1 MDHLGEKKDLS
12 DLLKRPYTAGERMT
26 EPNQR
31 FEAVAGE
38 SHVRFRSKGQPRGVL
53 STRDQTRVRLVLFG
67 VAILAIVLSAL
78 GEDSWFVRMFSTPS
92 KKSPVAAT
100 TAAEQLL
107 SSTTLQPDE
116 FEVAPNNDPSKPIDY
131 ASMIDKQGAAQME
144 SGPPADSSNAG
155 DIPIKLK
162 QMIRDD
168 VLGILVSET
177 EAWLGALRLAK
188 NLTPSQKQLLPEGQY
203 ASFMDA
209 PQVCRGK
216 AYVIRGTLRR
226 LIEAPL
232 PKGAEDYGI
241 RSAFEAWIS
250 TRDSGNQLVRV
261 VALSAA
267 GLPLGELGKNGP
279 RVEVAGFFFKRQGYE
294 AKGKDGK
301 GIIMLAPLMLSGR
314 ITELAPVVVE
324 SYSDKM
330 YPWLTA
336 IGVCICFGVMF
347 LIWQFQMSDHEFRGT
362 RTYQLTNLPV
372 RPSFDGVDAVT
383 VPEALQQMQD
393 NARSNNPDTSLLS
406 QL

>member
-1 MDHLGEKKDLS
+1 M
-12 DLLKRPYTAGERMT
+12 
-26 EPNQR
+26 
-31 FEAVAGE
+31 
-38 SHVRFRSKGQPRGVL
+38 RFRSKGQPRGVL
-53 STRDQTRVRLVLFG
+53 SPRDQMRARLVLLG
-67 VAILAIVLSAL
+67 VAVVAIFLSAL

-92 KKSPVAAT
+92 AKTNVAAR

-107 SSTTLQPDE
+107 NSSALQPDE
-116 FEVAPNNDPSKPIDY
+116 FEIAPDNDPSKPIDY

-144 SGPPADSSNAG
+144 AGPPSDSSSAG
-155 DIPIKLK
+155 DIPMKLK

-168 VLGILVSET
+168 ILGISTSET
-177 EAWLGALRLAK
+177 EAWLGTLRLAK

-232 PKGAEDYGI
+232 PTGAEDYGI

-250 TRDSGNQLVRV
+250 TRDSGNRLVRV

-267 GLPLGELGKNGP
+267 GMPLGELGKNGP
-279 RVEVAGFFFKRQGYE
+279 TVEVAGFFFKRQGYE
-294 AKGKDGK
+294 AKGKDGT
-301 GIIMLAPLMLSGR
+301 GVVMLAPLMLSAR
-314 ITELAPVVVE
+314 ITELAPVMVE

-336 IGVCICFGVMF
+336 IGICICFGVMF
-347 LIWQFQMSDHEFRGT
+347 LIWQFQTSDHEFRGT

-372 RPSFDGVDAVT
+372 RPTFDGVDAVT

-393 NARSNNPDTSLLS
+393 NARSNNPDTTLLS